1 VKDKQY
7 GDDPLARKMALALAI
22 IIFGAAAALI
32 VAVVFR

>member
-1 VKDKQY
+1 MTDKPA

-22 IIFGAAAALI
+22 IIFGAAAALV